1 MKSLF
6 RFYFLRGLQSKSQT
20 MSICTGLLFIML
32 TATVGV
38 TMGYL
43 SNQNMAV
50 AMIWMLSPAFIFRV
64 YMLMSPYYRAAA
76 LKTWG

>member
-1 MKSLF
+1 
-6 RFYFLRGLQSKSQT
+6 
-20 MSICTGLLFIML
+20 ML
-32 TATVGV
+32 IATVGV

-64 YMLMSPYYRAAA
+64 YMLLSPYYRAAA